1 MFVVVLSYPY
11 LLIYI
16 CLYHIHIF
24 LHLSF
29 GICRW
34 ELMLR
39 PTDKS
44 RGTKLSDTIRTGSI
58 KRIQKQKDKAEKK

>member
-1 MFVVVLSYPY
+1 
-11 LLIYI
+11 
-16 CLYHIHIF
+16 
-24 LHLSF
+24 
-29 GICRW
+29 
-34 ELMLR
+34 MLR